1 MSSIRDYRVSQD
13 DSDTL
18 THTGVL
24 PVNQSGDLLVWFV
37 ARDGTA
43 GAELTTPSG
52 WTKLFGSDQN
62 SSDVRTQ
69 TYYKVSNGSETNPSV
84 TGTDSD
90 GFASVM
96 WAVKNVDSGT
106 PVDAFV
112 GGFQNNTSY
121 SQFDQLVTTTAD
133 CLILYAAAG
142 DGERGI
148 IFDPSDQTVTAL
160 AAEDVGGVSMC
171 AGWSFQQLAGNAP
184 RPSVMQYRTDGCV
197 KVAIAIRDDG
207 SGDVPGYIDP
217 SSPPVEI
224 IHPLFGSRTDSNWG
238 GSFVSGGGGLLTTIN
253 GISVV
258 APNNRIDY
266 LNSGLVIG
274 HQTLEVQTLTAQLD
288 QWSIFELTFDAPINL
303 SGQIGVVH
311 QQAIAPRYARHIH
324 YNSDGG
330 GTVWVIADSNN
341 NWTAW
346 SVTGRDSRPNIR
358 TMIPSVVEFDS
369 VNFDV
374 DSSGTI
380 DLTDITRMYLGNHC
394 SDNTEVIFS
403 MIQLVKTA
411 VIVGGS
417 SVSPAGF
424 DVLANFQ
431 EFGLNQLI
439 NQQNGQAQ
447 NQILSFQPI
456 QIGNG
461 TTPTYLE
468 VSGASVEFPAAA
480 DGQQKTQY
488 QVGAGK
494 VGLTID
500 ASDGDTIII
509 ESSSFSGA
517 SLWNYTWAVGT
528 SQLATYRFNGKQVIG
543 ANVSLQPL
551 GFAVAGMTFD
561 RCTRIFHN
569 GADLSG
575 GNTISNTQAARAIT
589 VTSQADLDKLA
600 NCTFSGNGVAMRVDV
615 AGSVSLSAD
624 NIKFSGNT
632 VDIEYTGSGTLTFQ
646 NGNGS
651 NAVSSSVTGGGTVV
665 IESSATLS
673 FTGVQIGSDV
683 VIYDPSVVA
692 DGSGGN
698 VVETFDSVAGSTVAY
713 QYSAAP
719 PTVDVGFFNSGFK
732 PFYIRGV
739 ALNGV
744 DATIPVAQ
752 TPDPSYSAV

>member
-1 MSSIRDYRVSQD
+1 MPSIRDYRVSQD
-13 DSDTL
+13 DADVL

-96 WAVKNVDSGT
+96 WAVKNVDSST
-106 PVDAFV
+106 PVDVFV
-112 GGFQNNTSY
+112 GGFENNTSY
-121 SQFDQLVTTTAD
+121 SQFDQMATTVPN
-133 CLILYAAAG
+133 CLILYAAVG

-148 IFDPSDQTVTAL
+148 IFDPSDQTITAL
-160 AAEDVGGVSMC
+160 VAEDVGGVSMC

-311 QQAIAPRYARHIH
+311 QQGVAPRHSRHIH

-330 GTVWVIADSNN
+330 GTVWVIADSND
-341 NWTAW
+341 NWKAW

-369 VNFDV
+369 VNFHIDN
-374 DSSGTI
+374 SGTV

-403 MIQLVKTA
+403 MIQLAQTA

-431 EFGLNQLI
+431 EFGLNQLL

-456 QIGNG
+456 QIGNS

-488 QVGAGK
+488 QVDAGK

-575 GNTISNTQAARAIT
+575 GNTISNAVANPAIYI
-589 VTSQADLDKLA
+589 TSQADLDRLA
-600 NCTFSGNGVAMRVDV
+600 NCDFTNCGFAIGVDFG
-615 AGSVSLSAD
+615 GSITLTAD
-624 NIKFSGNT
+624 NIKFDGNSN
-632 VDIEYTGSGTLTFQ
+632 DIYYLGSGTLTWV
-646 NGNGS
+646 NTNGS
-651 NAVSSSVTGGGTVV
+651 NAATANTPLGGTVV
-665 IESSATLS
+665 IESPSTLTLTGLVSGTEIRVFEAGTTTEISGQESVTTGTFSTNINSAT
-673 FTGVQIGSDV
+673 V
-683 VIYDPSVVA
+683 PSVDISVISLEQVNFRLLNI
-692 DGSGGN
+692 DLTGGD
-698 VVETFDSVAGSTVAY
+698 VSIPISQRFDR
-713 QYSAAP
+713 QYENP
-719 PTVDVGFFNSGFK
+719 
-732 PFYIRGV
+732 
-739 ALNGV
+739 
-744 DATIPVAQ
+744 
-752 TPDPSYSAV
+752 